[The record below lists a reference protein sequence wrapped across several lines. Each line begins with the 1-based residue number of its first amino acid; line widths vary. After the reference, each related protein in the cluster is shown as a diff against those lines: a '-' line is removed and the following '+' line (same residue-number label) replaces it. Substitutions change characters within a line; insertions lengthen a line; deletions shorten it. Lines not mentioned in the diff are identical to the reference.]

1 MFLAYKISKP
11 LGVGEGGWGG
21 GGGGYWGISLDE
33 SASY

>member
-21 GGGGYWGISLDE
+21 YWGISLDE